1 MKKTALI
8 LAVVLVGL
16 SATAQEAKNER
27 RGQQRPQPEQ
37 MAAMATRQMTERYSL
52 TADQAKAVAE
62 LNRQYAGKVPMRFG
76 FGKGPGPDRGPQAR
90 GGERPQAQ
98 NGERPQ
104 VQNGHRPQRQ
114 ELTKDQQTQLK
125 KDRKAYTKGLKKIMD
140 KTQFKAYQKDLA
152 EMEEAAWNRPAGG
165 PGSGFG
171 PGNGGPGMDRSSAPA
186 EGFRNN
192 PGNGLGSDSGHA
204 GLGGPEI

>member
-62 LNRQYAGKVPMRFG
+62 LNRQYAGKVPMHFG

-98 NGERPQ
+98 NGERPRQ
-104 VQNGHRPQRQ
+104 GGHPDFSDGRRPRHQ
-114 ELTKDQQTQLK
+114 ELTKDQQTQRK
-125 KDRKAYTKGLKKIMD
+125 KDRKAYTKGLKKILD
-140 KTQFKAYQKDLA
+140 KTQFMAYQKDLA
-152 EMEEAAWNRPAGG
+152 EMEEAAQNRPAGG
-165 PGSGFG
+165 SGHGFG
-171 PGNGGPGMDRSSAPA
+171 PGNGGPGMDRSNAPA
-186 EGFRNN
+186 
-192 PGNGLGSDSGHA
+192 A
-204 GLGGPEI
+204 

>member
-62 LNRQYAGKVPMRFG
+62 LTGVSSSEDA
-76 FGKGPGPDRGPQAR
+76 
-90 GGERPQAQ
+90 
-98 NGERPQ
+98 
-104 VQNGHRPQRQ
+104 
-114 ELTKDQQTQLK
+114 
-125 KDRKAYTKGLKKIMD
+125 
-140 KTQFKAYQKDLA
+140 A
-152 EMEEAAWNRPAGG
+152 EEE
-165 PGSGFG
+165 
-171 PGNGGPGMDRSSAPA
+171 
-186 EGFRNN
+186 E
-192 PGNGLGSDSGHA
+192 
-204 GLGGPEI
+204 